1 MPNRKYTQSRTRAS
15 LGLPTRPRLFMSNS
29 RTKAFCQMDAAGA
42 RAVALDV
49 LCVYVAAMVVEVLVT
64 ILVLS

>member
-1 MPNRKYTQSRTRAS
+1 
-15 LGLPTRPRLFMSNS
+15 
-29 RTKAFCQMDAAGA
+29 MDAAGA